1 MKSYTIVG
9 TVLFTGVFFFFGLG
23 GLGGCSHLRGQKKDN
38 SLIPEQFAA
47 DLESGKTMLI
57 GNHAYID
64 SLRPIEIRGVGLV
77 NNLPGTG
84 ADDVNSAERRIIYD
98 ELIKLGIRDARA
110 LLADPSTAVVNIVG
124 YLRPG
129 IQEGD
134 LFDVELVL
142 PIESEGK
149 SLRGGWLMKAP
160 LQEMQQIGDSV
171 AGNKPL
177 AFVEG
182 PILVDDPLATETVN
196 PTGLKKGRIL
206 SGARSKISRQ
216 IYMKMKSGH
225 DSPFITARIAK
236 EINNRFYISTG
247 QKKGM
252 ATAKSDTLIVLDVHP
267 SYRNDVARYV
277 QVVQSIAYFETPAR
291 QAKRIER
298 LKQELLV
305 PGKAQNAAFQLEA
318 LGKAGIEPLKSALTS
333 RNTEVLFHAGTSL
346 AHLGDGSAVRVLANI
361 AKDEPAF
368 RVYALNALSVL
379 RNDVDAET
387 CLQELLHVPS
397 AETRYG
403 AFRAL
408 CYRNPYDRTVRGE
421 VLQNDGG
428 AQFSY
433 HGVMSNAPPLVHLTK
448 SRKPEIVLFGDD
460 IRIKQPFAL
469 NAGPV
474 MFVNGQGRDGVVIT
488 KFGRLDEKRTVGN
501 KLDEIIRAL
510 VELGGT
516 YPDVIQMICEAERDK
531 VLTCRVEIDCLP
543 EPNRVYRRPGGNDT
557 DDDLDDIEPKK
568 RSAWQRMN
576 PKTWFDEN
584 PGAKTSDNREPV
596 NASGRD

>member
-1 MKSYTIVG
+1 MKFYTRIVTTLFVG
-9 TVLFTGVFFFFGLG
+9 TFFFFGM
-23 GLGGCSHLRGQKKDN
+23 GGCSHLKGQKKDQ

-47 DLESGKTMLI
+47 DLESGKTLLI
-57 GNHAYID
+57 GDYTSIGNYHTV
-64 SLRPIEIRGVGLV
+64 EVRGVGLV
-77 NNLPGTG
+77 KDLPGTG
-84 ADDVNSAERRIIYD
+84 ADDINSAERRMVYD

-142 PIESEGK
+142 PVESEGK

-160 LQEMQQIGDSV
+160 LQEMQQIGDTI

-177 AFVEG
+177 AYIEG

-206 SGARSKISRQ
+206 SGARSKMSRQ
-216 IYMKMKSGH
+216 IFLNMKSGH

-267 SYRNDVARYV
+267 SYRNDVARYL
-277 QVVQSIAYFETPAR
+277 QVVRSIAYFENPNR

-305 PGKAQNAAFQLEA
+305 PGKSQNAAFQLEA
-318 LGKAGIEPLKSALTS
+318 LGKAGIEPLRSALTS

-346 AHLGDGSAVRVLANI
+346 AHLGDGSAVRMLANI
-361 AKDEPAF
+361 AKEEPAF
-368 RVYALNALSVL
+368 RVYSLNALSVL
-379 RNDVDAET
+379 RNDIESEI

-421 VLQNDGG
+421 VLQNNEG

-433 HGVMSNAPPLVHLTK
+433 HGISSNAPSLVHITK
-448 SRKPEIVLFGDD
+448 SRKPEIVLFGND
-460 IRIKQPFAL
+460 IHLKQPFAL
-469 NAGPV
+469 NAGPI
-474 MFVNGQGRDGVVIT
+474 MFVNGQGREGVVIT
-488 KFGRLDEKRTVGN
+488 KFGRLDQKRTVGN
-501 KLDEIIRAL
+501 KLDEIIRAI

-516 YPDVIQMICEAERDK
+516 YPDVLQMICEAERDK
-531 VLTCRVEIDCLP
+531 VLTCRLEVDCLP
-543 EPNRVYRRPGGNDT
+543 EPNRVYRRPGGNDS
-557 DDDLDDIEPKK
+557 DDDLEDIEPKK

-576 PKTWFDEN
+576 PKTWFEEN
-584 PGAKTSDNREPV
+584 PGGKTSDDYEPT
-596 NASGRD
+596 NTSGRE